1 MYQSFINS
9 YYLFNDPLRFLEVL
23 ELPSNNTLFSSWRLF
38 PSILFFSY
46 EEDIFSKKINQE
58 WLTNFQ
64 AKSTLR
70 KINKHQKCYLES
82 RVYVRVER
90 IFVVTVK
97 PGKLE
102 INNCSL
108 YDNAFVLIRFTE
120 LSHQT
125 TNLLVVG
132 CRPKASQA
140 VGAAIFSSMV
150 SFPEHC
156 SALHW
161 NRRVLQ

>member
-1 MYQSFINS
+1 M
-9 YYLFNDPLRFLEVL
+9 
-23 ELPSNNTLFSSWRLF
+23 
-38 PSILFFSY
+38 
-46 EEDIFSKKINQE
+46 
-58 WLTNFQ
+58 
-64 AKSTLR
+64 
-70 KINKHQKCYLES
+70 
-82 RVYVRVER
+82 RVER

-102 INNCSL
+102 IDNCSL

-140 VGAAIFSSMV
+140 VGAAIFSS
-150 SFPEHC
+150 
-156 SALHW
+156 ALQIYTVFNCVPLSTVISLCGLH
-161 NRRVLQ
+161 LIALYSTM